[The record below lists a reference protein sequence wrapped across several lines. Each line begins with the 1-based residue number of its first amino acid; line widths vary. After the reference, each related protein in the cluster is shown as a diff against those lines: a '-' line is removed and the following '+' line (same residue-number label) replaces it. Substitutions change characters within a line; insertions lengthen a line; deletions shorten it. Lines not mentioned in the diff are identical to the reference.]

1 MPRRYPGCPGSV
13 GGDDLGENG
22 GVWRMGYNGPVSR
35 IGLSSEK
42 APCEPHIPMNRYP
55 TSIGLRDQI
64 RNDALPLNVFG
75 CVFRYV
81 FCTYL
86 VFVLHT
92 CMIRVFQAVRARI
105 YHLGV

>member
-42 APCEPHIPMNRYP
+42 APCEPHIPIATVLAQFVAFYQTRAFWISP
-55 TSIGLRDQI
+55 WHALR
-64 RNDALPLNVFG
+64 APLLG
-75 CVFRYV
+75 
-81 FCTYL
+81 CTYRRPGNGCL
-86 VFVLHT
+86 
-92 CMIRVFQAVRARI
+92 I
-105 YHLGV
+105 